1 MTKLAVIGAG
11 MMGSAVVTGIVN
23 HNVLKA
29 EEIFISDPDT
39 GKVKKLH
46 EELGTN
52 IASSNS
58 DAVMNA
64 DAVLIAVKPQFLDGA
79 LCSIKESL
87 PSEALVMTIA
97 AGVPVV
103 RYLHALEAERII
115 RIMPNTPAQV
125 GEGVC
130 AWFATGAVTTEQK
143 ELAVQILSSLGMVF
157 EVKRESDLDLVTAV
171 SGSGPAYVYLF
182 IESMVDAAVQI
193 GLPRP
198 LSEKI
203 VLQTVLGSSVYLK
216 QAGKHPVI
224 LKNEVTSPGGTTA
237 AALAAME
244 KEGLRTAVTE
254 GMIACLKKT
263 IELGNNSKQQ

>member
-1 MTKLAVIGAG
+1 MKFAVIGAG
-11 MMGSAVVTGIVN
+11 MMGSAIITGIVN
-23 HNVLKA
+23 NNVLQA

-39 GKVKKLH
+39 GKCEQLKAR
-46 EELGTN
+46 LGVN
-52 IASSNS
+52 IAASNAE
-58 DAVMNA
+58 AVRQA
-64 DAVLIAVKPQFLDGA
+64 DAVLIAVKPQFLNDA
-79 LCSIKESL
+79 VTSIREDI
-87 PSEALVMTIA
+87 PSDVLLLSIA
-97 AGVPVV
+97 AGVSVSRFRDTLDV
-103 RYLHALEAERII
+103 RRVI
-115 RIMPNTPAQV
+115 RIMPNTPAQI

-130 AWFATGAVTTEQK
+130 GWFATEAVLPKQK
-143 ELAVQILSSLGMVF
+143 TLAENILSALGMQF

-182 IESMVDAAVQI
+182 IESMIDAAVQM

-203 VLQTVLGSSVYLK
+203 VLQTVLGSAAYMK

-254 GMIACLKKT
+254 GMIACLEKT
-263 IELGNNSKQQ
+263 REVGEKSK

>member
-11 MMGSAVVTGIVN
+11 MMGSAIIKGIIRNKILTPQEVS
-23 HNVLKA
+23 
-29 EEIFISDPDT
+29 ISDPDT
-39 GKVKKLH
+39 EKTERLH
-46 EELGTN
+46 ETLGVNTAQTN
-52 IASSNS
+52 ET
-58 DAVMNA
+58 AVKNA
-64 DAVLIAVKPQFLDGA
+64 DIVLVAVKPQFLEGA
-79 LCSIKESL
+79 LAPIREL
-87 PSEALVMTIA
+87 IPSEAMIMTIV
-97 AGVPVV
+97 AGVPVSY
-103 RYLHALEAERII
+103 YLQTLGVKRVV

-130 AWFATGAVTTEQK
+130 GWYATEAVTPEQK
-143 ELAVQILSSLGMVF
+143 EMAENILTALGMQF

-182 IESMVDAAVQI
+182 IESMVDAAVQM

-198 LSEKI
+198 LSQKI
-203 VLQTVLGSSVYLK
+203 VLQTVLGSAAYMK
-216 QAGKHPVI
+216 AEGKHPVI

-254 GMIACLKKT
+254 GMLACLAKT
-263 IELGNNSKQQ
+263 IELGKK